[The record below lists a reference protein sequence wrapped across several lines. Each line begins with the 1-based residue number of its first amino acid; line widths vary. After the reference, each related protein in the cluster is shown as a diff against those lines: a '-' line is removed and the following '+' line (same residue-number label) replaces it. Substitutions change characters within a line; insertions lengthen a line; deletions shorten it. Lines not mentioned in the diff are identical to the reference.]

1 MQWESNFWID
11 LPKFHGSLS
20 LEDFVDYLSTVE
32 RVFEYYEV
40 LEVKKTKL
48 VGIKLRGRALAWWE
62 QVQVHRLRRGKPT
75 VQAWEKMKKKLSA
88 QFLPYNYTQ

>member
-1 MQWESNFWID
+1 
-11 LPKFHGSLS
+11 
-20 LEDFVDYLSTVE
+20 VE

-88 QFLPYNYTQ
+88 QFLPYNYTQQLYQSLHNFKQTGHVDEYGD